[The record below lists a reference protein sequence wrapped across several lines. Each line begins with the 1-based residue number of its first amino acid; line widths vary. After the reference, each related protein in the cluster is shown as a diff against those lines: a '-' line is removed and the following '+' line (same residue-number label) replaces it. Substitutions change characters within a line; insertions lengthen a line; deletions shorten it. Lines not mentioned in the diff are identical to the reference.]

1 MYFAFQLFTLRAQI
15 IVLIMMMTMIVTMIM
30 MMTMITK
37 RPGVLCARV
46 VHPESSDL
54 AASAQ
59 GRHMPPASLAPTCVG
74 KKHLVINIMMIS
86 STLRCNDFYDEEEDN
101 GDLFL
106 LVTSVDIMI
115 IIF

>member
-1 MYFAFQLFTLRAQI
+1 
-15 IVLIMMMTMIVTMIM
+15 MMMTMIVTMIM

-59 GRHMPPASLAPTCVG
+59 GRHMPPCLPSPYLCR
-74 KKHLVINIMMIS
+74 KKHLVINIMMIL

-101 GDLFL
+101 GFLFL
-106 LVTSVDIMI
+106 LVTYVDLMI